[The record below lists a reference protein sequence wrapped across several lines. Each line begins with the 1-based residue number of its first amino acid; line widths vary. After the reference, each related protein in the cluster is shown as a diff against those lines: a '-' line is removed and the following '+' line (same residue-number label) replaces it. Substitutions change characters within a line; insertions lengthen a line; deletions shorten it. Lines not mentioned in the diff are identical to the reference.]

1 MRGHD
6 KMMMKKWLS
15 ILVIILA
22 TLMTAKFALAAAP
35 SLEVSEVLFEDA
47 QRNVPITETITL
59 TNNGDVPLTV
69 VTATHNINVGFSPS
83 ASPLTVTPSTIP
95 VGGTATVTLQIT
107 IPEEEDS
114 GLSTIGTLTVNTAEG
129 VIKTADV
136 KINTESGLVINSIKI
151 NGKSSGDLSVEDV
164 NEIEVEVE
172 NQYDEDMKD
181 VVITVEILDVDGDDL
196 EEYSDEFDM
205 DSNGGNDDQRE
216 ETVEFDLTDEQVDE
230 DEYEVVVTVE
240 GEDDNGA
247 RHTTEEVKTVNV
259 DRDKHKIVI
268 TDAALSPSSLSCGLQ
283 LEQAS
288 LEVRIKNVGES
299 DEDDVEIV
307 VKNSEMGLDSR
318 RSNIELDDFSGNDN
332 DYRATF
338 QIEVDKEVK
347 AGTKKLDIQVYRD
360 GNLEDT
366 EEITLTIPSCGDQ
379 ATGGSTTDIDKLIE
393 QAKKELQESLD
404 AQKEEMVVTSK
415 VPLRESSTYLA
426 LLSVLTV
433 LLLIAV
439 LLGLVILL
447 VRRSPNKK

>member
-1 MRGHD
+1 
-6 KMMMKKWLS
+6 MMMKKWLS

-22 TLMTAKFALAAAP
+22 TLMTAKFALAAP
-35 SLEVSEVLFEDA
+35 SLEVSEILFEDA
-47 QRNVPITETITL
+47 ERNVAITKTITL
-59 TNNGDVPLTV
+59 TNNGDVNLTGV
-69 VTATHNINVGFSPS
+69 NLTLNGISSMYVPVLTEAIDTITVGGSVTAT
-83 ASPLTVTPSTIP
+83 LQLTIP
-95 VGGTATVTLQIT
+95 DD
-107 IPEEEDS
+107 EDS
-114 GLSTIGTLTVNTAEG
+114 GEKKIGTLAVTADG
-129 VIKTADV
+129 GFSKITDV
-136 KINTESGLVINSIKI
+136 KINPESGLVINQIDI

-164 NEIEVEVE
+164 NEITVEVE

-196 EEYSDEFDM
+196 EEESDEFDL
-205 DSNGGNDDQRE
+205 DSNDEQE
-216 ETVEFDLTDEQVDE
+216 ETIEFDLTDEQVDE
-230 DEYEVVVTVE
+230 EEYEVVITVE

-247 RHTTEEVKTVNV
+247 KHTTKEIKTVNV

-283 LEQAS
+283 LELLS